1 MECRYRAG
9 PTGAGNHI
17 PNPLSP
23 MPLPAHTQRPDG
35 DLNALGLMSGTSLD
49 GVDAALIRTDGT
61 SVIAHGPS
69 LTLPYTAD
77 LRTRLRS
84 LLEHAPTLAPDNPEL
99 KAVEH
104 ALTLVHVQAVQQL
117 RQLAPDMPVD
127 VVGFHGQTIL
137 HRLGFTWQIGDA
149 ACLSAQTNLPV
160 VHDFRS
166 ADVAAGGQG
175 APLVP
180 LYHAALLH
188 GRMTPVAVLNLG
200 GVANLSLITSDGQI
214 VACDTG
220 PGNALLDDWAYQH
233 TGTPCDTNGQL
244 ALKGKPDARVLEKL
258 LAHPFF
264 SQPAPKSLDR
274 LSFHNALASLAGL
287 SAADGAATLLAFT
300 VQTIART
307 PLPEQPHEW
316 FVCGGGRHNP
326 ALMAALARTL
336 PGPVY
341 PAEQLGWNGD
351 ALEAEC
357 FGFLAVR
364 SLAGLPLSLPT
375 TTGVPSPQTGG
386 RLTCM
391 DITPWGRRLWLSS
404 PRTPLTHPTLDRQ
417 ERPS

>member
-1 MECRYRAG
+1 MPI
-9 PTGAGNHI
+9 PTTTAPTNGG
-17 PNPLSP
+17 
-23 MPLPAHTQRPDG
+23 
-35 DLNALGLMSGTSLD
+35 LNALGLMSGTSLD

-61 SVIAHGPS
+61 SVTAHGPS
-69 LTLPYTAD
+69 LTLPYPAE
-77 LRTRLRS
+77 LRQRLRV
-84 LLEHAPTLAPDNPEL
+84 LLDKAPDLAPDNTEL
-99 KAVEH
+99 KSVEH
-104 ALTLVHVQAVQQL
+104 LLTHVHVRAVQRL

-137 HRLGFTWQIGDA
+137 HRPGRTWQIGDA
-149 ACLSAQTNLPV
+149 AYLSARTDLPV
-160 VHDFRS
+160 VHDFRT

-188 GRMTPVAVLNLG
+188 NRTVPTAVLNIG
-200 GVANLSLITSDGQI
+200 GVANLTLMTTDGAI
-214 VACDTG
+214 IACDTG

-233 TGTPCDTNGQL
+233 TGTPCDTDGQL
-244 ALKGKPDARVLEKL
+244 AAHGQADPTRVERL

-264 SQPAPKSLDR
+264 HQPAPKSLDR
-274 LSFHNALASLAGL
+274 LSFHNALAQLAGL
-287 SAADGAATLLAFT
+287 GAADGAATLLAFT
-300 VQTIART
+300 VQAIART
-307 PLPEQPHEW
+307 PLPEQPQAW

-326 ALMAALARTL
+326 ALMTALAQAL
-336 PGPVY
+336 PGAVY

-391 DITPWGRRLWLSS
+391 DITPQGRQLWPW
-404 PRTPLTHPTLDRQ
+404 PRTNTARCPLSD
-417 ERPS
+417 